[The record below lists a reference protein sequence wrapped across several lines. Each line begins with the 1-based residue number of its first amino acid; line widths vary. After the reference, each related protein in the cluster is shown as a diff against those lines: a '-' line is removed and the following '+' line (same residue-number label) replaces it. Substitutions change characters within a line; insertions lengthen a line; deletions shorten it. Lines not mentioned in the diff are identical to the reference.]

1 MAGVLIVGYLVV
13 AYVALPIF
21 WMRYTRHHPSLA
33 DIPNITHTADG
44 IPGDPLNVSLI
55 GTEIDLKRIMRAAQ
69 WYPADPLSLRSR
81 LEIASAAVFEHPY
94 DDAPVS
100 NLYLWGRKEDLAFEQ
115 PVGNDPRQRH
125 HVRFWRTDKRDPD
138 GRPVWVG
145 AAIFDERVGLSH
157 TTGQITHHTA
167 PDIDAERD
175 TLFADL
181 QQPAS
186 SQKCTS
192 SMASTTFARGGMAVE
207 IPGSRMAGWRWGSS
221 VRSERVWWSCT
232 ATSSPHSDTS
242 VFRSIHGVSC
252 ARYETEVT
260 ILWDKRVT
268 MRVPMSCRAEVGG
281 RVVHPSLECSTVRGK
296 ERFMKSIV
304 SGFFGFV
311 VAGVL
316 AGCVTQKKYDTLET
330 QYQQLN
336 QTMSAE
342 VAAKQMQITRLQNAI
357 KVTVNNGLLFPSG
370 DWEMPAEAQQSSA
383 KSSRS
388 RPTANQHVNG
398 YTDSSRSARDVSQQ
412 TSPATWSC
420 HRSGPTT

>member
-1 MAGVLIVGYLVV
+1 MINTPPSETQREPWPLQPKRHRVWKRIAVVGGILILAYLVA

-44 IPGDPLNVSLI
+44 IPGDPLNVTLI

-125 HVRFWRTDKRDPD
+125 HVRFWRSDKRDPD

-167 PDIDAERD
+167 PDIDAERN

-181 QQPAS
+181 QRTGELSEVYFVDGFHHIRQG
-186 SQKCTS
+186 
-192 SMASTTFARGGMAVE
+192 RNGGGD
-207 IPGSRMAGWRWGSS
+207 PWFTDGR
-221 VRSERVWWSCT
+221 
-232 ATSSPHSDTS
+232 
-242 VFRSIHGVSC
+242 
-252 ARYETEVT
+252 
-260 ILWDKRVT
+260 L
-268 MRVPMSCRAEVGG
+268 EVGVI
-281 RVVHPSLECSTVRGK
+281 R
-296 ERFMKSIV
+296 
-304 SGFFGFV
+304 
-311 VAGVL
+311 
-316 AGCVTQKKYDTLET
+316 
-330 QYQQLN
+330 
-336 QTMSAE
+336 
-342 VAAKQMQITRLQNAI
+342 AK
-357 KVTVNNGLLFPSG
+357 
-370 DWEMPAEAQQSSA
+370 
-383 KSSRS
+383 
-388 RPTANQHVNG
+388 
-398 YTDSSRSARDVSQQ
+398 
-412 TSPATWSC
+412 
-420 HRSGPTT
+420 